1 MKFQPL
7 SRRAE
12 SSGDSG
18 FVRSF
23 FVPAAGGHNQ
33 GETMLKQITLAA
45 IFALGLSTSIAGQ
58 TSKTTETE
66 RALARLGD
74 LAPDAVRRRLSEM
87 RPPAT
92 QPGQFLLSVIIKRQE
107 LTVISGERVERLKAA
122 LQPVLAYHERE
133 GKLPIFVVRSEQP
146 KAFVV
151 VRAAL
156 IITTKLMLIT
166 SEAELRGIVAHELA
180 HLYLWEERER
190 AFKEKD
196 ESLLR
201 EIELFCDAV
210 AAITLKEIG
219 DDPAC
224 YARGLKRMTY
234 MGSTIGNTTRSETQT
249 HPSLDARVKLNQW
262 LCQRLGQATILPTGG
277 AH

>member
-1 MKFQPL
+1 
-7 SRRAE
+7 
-12 SSGDSG
+12 
-18 FVRSF
+18 
-23 FVPAAGGHNQ
+23 
-33 GETMLKQITLAA
+33 MLKQITLAV
-45 IFALGLSTSIAGQ
+45 IFTLGLSTAIAAQ
-58 TSKTTETE
+58 ITKTTETE

-74 LAPDAVRRRLSEM
+74 LTLDRVRRRLNEM
-87 RPPAT
+87 RPPAY
-92 QPGQFLLSVIIKRQE
+92 QPGPVLLNEIIKRQE
-107 LTVISGERVERLKAA
+107 LTVISGERVERPQAA
-122 LQPVLAYHERE
+122 LQPVLAYHKRD
-133 GKLPIFVVRSEQP
+133 GKLPIYVLRSDQP
-146 KAFVV
+146 KAFVAC
-151 VRAAL
+151 RAAL
-156 IITTKLMLIT
+156 IITTKLMLIA

-180 HLYLWEERER
+180 HLYPWEERER

>member
-1 MKFQPL
+1 VCPFSAL
-7 SRRAE
+7 A
-12 SSGDSG
+12 
-18 FVRSF
+18 
-23 FVPAAGGHNQ
+23 AAGGHNQ
-33 GETMLKQITLAA
+33 EETMLKQITLAA
-45 IFALGLSTSIAGQ
+45 IFALGLSTTIAGQ
-58 TSKTTETE
+58 TIQTAETE

-92 QPGQFLLSVIIKRQE
+92 QPGQLLLNVIIKRQE

-122 LQPVLAYHERE
+122 LQPVLAYHDRV
-133 GKLPIFVVRSEQP
+133 GKLPIYVLRSEQP
-146 KAFVV
+146 KAMLVD
-151 VRAAL
+151 RAAL

-166 SEAELRGIVAHELA
+166 SEAGLRGIVAHELA
-180 HLYLWEERER
+180 HEYFWEERDR

-196 ESLLR
+196 ESSLR

-224 YARGLKRMTY
+224 YAQALKRMTY
-234 MGSTIGNTTRSETQT
+234 IGAAAGNTTRSETKT
-249 HPSLDARVKLNQW
+249 HPSLDARVKLNRW
-262 LCQRLGQATILPTGG
+262 LCQQLGQG
-277 AH
+277 AVIAGRR